1 MHTYLSSLLILFF
14 YRYLWPLIHY
24 HKFIAKCIKKLKRNN
39 IDVKTSVSNV
49 SLFLRQEVCSVS
61 DHLANMSKYDSESW
75 TLALSHFSGWVDND
89 SQTIHVEETLR
100 SLVASQQLTNL
111 HEIASLRCQIDD
123 TILKAILYAS
133 NNETVGDSHHRQ
145 EVRRA
150 RRQRMED
157 YFGTFCMQQSS
168 NVSTVSGSVNDTST
182 IWTDQHHPSYWSSS
196 NHPRHHSLP
205 VTTPS
210 RQDVPVYSNTPPYH
224 SINTPPLRQDYNRSM
239 ASDTSWSSHSA
250 SFHYSHPQYAQPAYP
265 PLQGTPY
272 YPQYPQQEY
281 LQHPQQQQ
289 YPQYQ
294 YPPSSQ
300 QYTYPRPDPQ
310 QYHHRM
316 TSDSSLSTV
325 YSQQYPYPQQVQRQP
340 QASPRPSRSRQDPPG
355 HYQAPSSDY
364 GGLQHQYPTPTRHPP
379 EDHQED
385 RNSRRRRQYQG
396 GPPV

>member
-1 MHTYLSSLLILFF
+1 
-14 YRYLWPLIHY
+14 
-24 HKFIAKCIKKLKRNN
+24 
-39 IDVKTSVSNV
+39 
-49 SLFLRQEVCSVS
+49 
-61 DHLANMSKYDSESW
+61 MSKYDSESW
-75 TLALSHFSGWVDND
+75 TLALSHFVGWVDND
-89 SQTIHVEETLR
+89 PQTIHVEETLR

-111 HEIASLRCQIDD
+111 HEIASLRCQLDD

-133 NNETVGDSHHRQ
+133 NNNETIGDSHHRQ

-157 YFGTFCMQQSS
+157 YFGAFCMQQSS

-196 NHPRHHSLP
+196 NHARHHSLP

-210 RQDVPVYSNTPPYH
+210 RQDTPVYSNTPPYH

-250 SFHYSHPQYAQPAYP
+250 SFHYPHPQYAPPAYNP
-265 PLQGTPY
+265 PLQQGTPY

-289 YPQYQ
+289 FPQYQ

-316 TSDSSLSTV
+316 ASGTSFSTV
-325 YSQQYPYPQQVQRQP
+325 YPQQQYPSPHPHQAQRQTP
-340 QASPRPSRSRQDPPG
+340 QASRPLSRGEDPPG

-364 GGLQHQYPTPTRHPP
+364 GGQLYQYQHPTPTRPP
-379 EDHQED
+379 QEDHQESEGN
-385 RNSRRRRQYQG
+385 RGSRRRQYQG

>member
-1 MHTYLSSLLILFF
+1 
-14 YRYLWPLIHY
+14 
-24 HKFIAKCIKKLKRNN
+24 
-39 IDVKTSVSNV
+39 
-49 SLFLRQEVCSVS
+49 
-61 DHLANMSKYDSESW
+61 MSKYDSESW

-89 SQTIHVEETLR
+89 PQTIHVEETLR

-157 YFGTFCMQQSS
+157 YFGAFCMQQSS
-168 NVSTVSGSVNDTST
+168 NVSTVSGSLNDTST

-196 NHPRHHSLP
+196 NHARQHSLP
-205 VTTPS
+205 ITPS
-210 RQDVPVYSNTPPYH
+210 RQDAPIYSNTPPYH

-250 SFHYSHPQYAQPAYP
+250 SFHYSHPQYPPPAYP

-272 YPQYPQQEY
+272 YPQYPHQQEY

-316 TSDSSLSTV
+316 GSGDTSFSTV
-325 YSQQYPYPQQVQRQP
+325 YPLQEYPSHHPHQAQRQTP
-340 QASPRPSRSRQDPPG
+340 QASRSLSRGEDPPG

-364 GGLQHQYPTPTRHPP
+364 GGLQYQYQHPTPTARPPP

-385 RNSRRRRQYQG
+385 RDSRRRRQYQG